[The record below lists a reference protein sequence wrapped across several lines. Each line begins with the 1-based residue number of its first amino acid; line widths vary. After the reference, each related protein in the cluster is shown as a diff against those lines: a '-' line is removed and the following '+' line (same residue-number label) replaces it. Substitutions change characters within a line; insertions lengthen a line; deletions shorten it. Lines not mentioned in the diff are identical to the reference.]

1 MTEIETVDAQ
11 GGTKGAE
18 NPRPDAPNVRGLDVQ
33 RTTSSVEHA
42 AARRRTSVGG
52 GQPDRA
58 LKSQTSDPSE
68 ETTQAMESVHE
79 GPAPAAPISHQGI
92 SDRPQPDGDWPLEA
106 FATDSEEALEES
118 APPDTLARASIAG
131 DLAIEYLGVADALA
145 RRFRCPGHD
154 PEDLRQVARLGL
166 MKAAKRYRTGRG
178 HGFVPY
184 AVPTITGEIK
194 RYLRDQSWIVRP
206 PRGVQELRLKINA
219 ARPRLAQNLGHEPTT
234 LELSHELSVCVEDIA
249 EAQIADAS
257 MVPDSIEHG
266 DSPDDPEA
274 RRLTVIV
281 ATDDPGFEHVESL
294 HALTDALVD
303 ASDQDK
309 QLLHLRFVKEMTQEE
324 IAKELGVS
332 QMQVSRLLRRLLGR
346 LRRRMAA

>member
-1 MTEIETVDAQ
+1 
-11 GGTKGAE
+11 
-18 NPRPDAPNVRGLDVQ
+18 
-33 RTTSSVEHA
+33 
-42 AARRRTSVGG
+42 
-52 GQPDRA
+52 
-58 LKSQTSDPSE
+58 
-68 ETTQAMESVHE
+68 MESVHE
-79 GPAPAAPISHQGI
+79 RPVTTAEPIAHQGQ
-92 SDRPQPDGDWPLEA
+92 SDRPQPDGDWPLEGPTTA
-106 FATDSEEALEES
+106 AEEAASS
-118 APPDTLARASIAG
+118 ATVARASAAG
-131 DLAIEYLGVADALA
+131 DLAVEYLGVADALA

-154 PEDLRQVARLGL
+154 PDDLRQVARLGL
-166 MKAAKRYRTGRG
+166 MKAARRYRTGLG

-206 PRGVQELRLKINA
+206 PRGVQELRLKVNA
-219 ARPRLAQNLGHEPTT
+219 ARPRLAQRLGHEPSTR
-234 LELSHELSVCVEDIA
+234 ELSRELCVCVEDVA

-274 RRLTVIV
+274 RRLSVVVSTED
-281 ATDDPGFEHVESL
+281 TGYEHVESMQ
-294 HALTDALVD
+294 ALNDALMD
-303 ASDQDK
+303 ASEQDK
-309 QLLHLRFVKEMTQEE
+309 RLLHLRFVKELTQEE